1 MLALRLQFEIMLV
14 LEDPGHDEVKEHW
27 RAKANKTKVDET
39 QSDFVGANAEAPGP
53 PFTDAKRLELKEENN
68 FLKQA
73 SHGFKQKG
81 VFRRL
86 FFIILEVV

>member
-1 MLALRLQFEIMLV
+1 MLV

-27 RAKANKTKVDET
+27 RATANKTEVNET
-39 QSDFVGANAEAPGP
+39 QSDLIGANTKTTRP
-53 PFTDAKRLELKEENN
+53 PLANPKGLEFKEEYN

-81 VFRRL
+81 AFRRL